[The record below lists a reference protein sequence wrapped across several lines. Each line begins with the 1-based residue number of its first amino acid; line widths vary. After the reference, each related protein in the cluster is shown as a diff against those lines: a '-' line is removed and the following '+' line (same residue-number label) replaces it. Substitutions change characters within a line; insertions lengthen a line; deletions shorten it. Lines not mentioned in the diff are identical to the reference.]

1 MAEPSLK
8 ESLEAAFDEDTDS
21 SGSVDTPPVDET
33 PPVVDEPVA
42 EEAPAA
48 EEPEAGGEEGA
59 PPSDEGSGEPAPATA
74 EQEEGQAE
82 EQEESQA
89 PVGLKPPVSW
99 KPAMREKFKGLPA
112 DVQGEI
118 LRREV
123 DMSRGMEI
131 VAEARKFK
139 QEFDQKC
146 APYQAEM
153 ASRGVTAMDAFDN
166 YLSTAYKLRHSP
178 PAEKAALVG
187 GLIQQ
192 YGVSIEMLDQVLVNQ
207 QNVNPGNGA
216 PPPGDANVTYAIQQA
231 MAPYQ
236 QFMDS
241 VQQNQLQTAEQVQTD
256 VRSEITAFA
265 QDEKNE
271 FYEDVKLEMATFLEA
286 AAQRNQNMTLQEAY
300 DRAILLRPDLAEL
313 VAQRK
318 LQSEAD
324 ARSTAAAAAKAK
336 AVGVQGASPDTGAGR
351 SQPASLRGAIEAA
364 MDSTDL

>member
-1 MAEPSLK
+1 MGEPSLHEK
-8 ESLEAAFDEDTDS
+8 LEEVFDESTEE

-33 PPVVDEPVA
+33 PPVVDEPVVDDPPS
-42 EEAPAA
+42 EDESPT
-48 EEPEAGGEEGA
+48 GGEEGA
-59 PPSDEGSGEPAPATA
+59 PPSDESPPPTS
-74 EQEEGQAE
+74 EQEEIQEEVQAE
-82 EQEESQA
+82 EVQA

-99 KPAMREKFKGLPA
+99 KPAMREKFKELPS
-112 DVQGEI
+112 DIQGEI

-131 VAEARKFK
+131 VAEARRFK

-146 APYQAEM
+146 APYAAEM
-153 ASRGVTAMDAFDN
+153 ASRNVSAMDAFDN

-192 YGVSIEMLDQVLVNQ
+192 YGVPIEMLDQVLVNQ
-207 QNVNPGNGA
+207 QNVGAGNGA
-216 PPPGDANVTYAIQQA
+216 TPQGDPNVTYAVQQA

-236 QFMDS
+236 QFMNTM
-241 VQQNQLQTAEQVQTD
+241 QQSQLQSAEQVQQD
-256 VRSEITAFA
+256 VRSEITTFA

-286 AAQRNQNMTLQEAY
+286 AAQRNQNMTLQDAY
-300 DRAILLRPDLAEL
+300 DRAILLRPDLAEV

-324 ARSTAAAAAKAK
+324 ARNSAAAAAKAK
-336 AVGVQGASPDTGAGR
+336 AVGVQGSSPDTGGTR

-364 MDSTDL
+364 IDSTDL

>member
-1 MAEPSLK
+1 
-8 ESLEAAFDEDTDS
+8 
-21 SGSVDTPPVDET
+21 
-33 PPVVDEPVA
+33 
-42 EEAPAA
+42 
-48 EEPEAGGEEGA
+48 
-59 PPSDEGSGEPAPATA
+59 
-74 EQEEGQAE
+74 
-82 EQEESQA
+82 
-89 PVGLKPPVSW
+89 
-99 KPAMREKFKGLPA
+99 MREKFKDLPA

-139 QEFDQKC
+139 QEFDNKV

-166 YLSTAYKLRHSP
+166 YLSTAYKLRHAP

-192 YGVSIEMLDQVLVNQ
+192 YGVSVEMLDQVLVNQ
-207 QNVNPGNGA
+207 QNLGPGNGA
-216 PPPGDANVTYAIQQA
+216 APMGDPNVTYAVQQA

-241 VQQNQLQTAEQVQTD
+241 IQQNQLQSAEQMQTD
-256 VRSEITAFA
+256 IRSEITAFS
-265 QDEKNE
+265 QDANNE

-324 ARSTAAAAAKAK
+324 ARNAAAAAAKAK

>member
-1 MAEPSLK
+1 MPPESLR
-8 ESLEAAFDEDTDS
+8 ENLEAAFDGDTEE

-33 PPVVDEPVA
+33 PPVVDEPVVDDPPP
-42 EEAPAA
+42 EG
-48 EEPEAGGEEGA
+48 EPPTGGEADE
-59 PPSDEGSGEPAPATA
+59 PPSDESTPPTG
-74 EQEEGQAE
+74 
-82 EQEESQA
+82 EQEESVVKEEIQEEEVQA
-89 PVGLKPPVSW
+89 PVGLKPPASW
-99 KPAMREKFKGLPA
+99 KPALREKFRELPA

-131 VAEARKFK
+131 VAEARRFK
-139 QEFDQKC
+139 QEFDNKV

-192 YGVSIEMLDQVLVNQ
+192 YGVSIEMLDQVLTNQ
-207 QNVNPGNGA
+207 QNVGPGNGA
-216 PPPGDANVTYAIQQA
+216 VPPGDPNVTAAIQHA

-236 QFMDS
+236 QFMEG
-241 VQQNQLQTAEQVQTD
+241 VQQNQIQSAEQMQTD
-256 VRSEITAFA
+256 IRSEITAFS
-265 QDEKNE
+265 QDVKNE
-271 FYEDVKLEMATFLEA
+271 FYEDVKLEMASFLEA
-286 AAQRNQNMTLQEAY
+286 AAMRSQNMTLQEAY

-336 AVGVQGASPDTGAGR
+336 AVGVQGSSPDTGAGR

-364 MDSTDL
+364 MDSTDM

>member
-1 MAEPSLK
+1 
-8 ESLEAAFDEDTDS
+8 
-21 SGSVDTPPVDET
+21 
-33 PPVVDEPVA
+33 
-42 EEAPAA
+42 
-48 EEPEAGGEEGA
+48 
-59 PPSDEGSGEPAPATA
+59 
-74 EQEEGQAE
+74 
-82 EQEESQA
+82 
-89 PVGLKPPVSW
+89 
-99 KPAMREKFKGLPA
+99 MREKFKDLPA
-112 DVQGEI
+112 DIQGEI

-131 VAEARKFK
+131 VADARKFK
-139 QEFDQKC
+139 QEFDNKV

-192 YGVSIEMLDQVLVNQ
+192 YGVPIELLDQVLVNQ
-207 QNVNPGNGA
+207 QNMGPGNGA
-216 PPPGDANVTYAIQQA
+216 APQGDPNVTYAIQQA

-241 VQQNQLQTAEQVQTD
+241 VQQNQLRSAEQVQQD
-256 VRSEITAFA
+256 VRGEITAFA

-300 DRAILLRPDLAEL
+300 DRAILLRPDLAEV

-324 ARSTAAAAAKAK
+324 ARNSAAAAAKAK
-336 AVGVQGASPDTGAGR
+336 AVGVQGSSPDTGGSR